1 MPIQAPAAP
10 NMPKLACY
18 GSIRDRVGHWA
29 LAQQTTDLLLSGL
42 QRDGFD
48 INAAPTLDFYNLTEE
63 RIQGY
68 GIAGG
73 YQDELVFS
81 RKGLS
86 TCTRTL
92 DGNQEVMHLSLT
104 GWMPS

>member
-1 MPIQAPAAP
+1 MP
-10 NMPKLACY
+10 NLAY
-18 GSIRDRVGHWA
+18 HGSIRDRLGHWA

-48 INAAPTLDFYNLTEE
+48 INAAPTLDFCNLTKG

-73 YQDELVFS
+73 NQAELVFL

-86 TCTRTL
+86 TCTRTMM
-92 DGNQEVMHLSLT
+92 ET
-104 GWMPS
+104 EK

>member
-1 MPIQAPAAP
+1 MCYCVPIQAPGAP
-10 NMPKLACY
+10 NMPNLAY
-18 GSIRDRVGHWA
+18 HGSIRDRVGHWA
-29 LAQQTTDLLLSGL
+29 LAQQTTDLLLTGL

-48 INAAPTLDFYNLTEE
+48 IDATPTLDFYSLTVE

-68 GIAGG
+68 GIT
-73 YQDELVFS
+73 QDETELVFL

-92 DGNQEVMHLSLT
+92 METEQ
-104 GWMPS
+104 